1 MGSKTSFYVLEA
13 LMLAYRLARVF
24 SGLPERLLWL
34 IASVVL
40 QTCIAG
46 VLDTECNL
54 CVPAGPRWKK

>member
-13 LMLAYRLARVF
+13 FMLAYRLSRVF